1 MTNTYNCIFEG
12 LYTPFFIVITTIEEG
27 VFLMSLLMDDFSIEI
42 DQYML
47 DCSSR
52 GLSAKT
58 MRSYEQSLRLFH
70 RYLHDK
76 FDIKKV
82 NQVEQ
87 EHIKNYFNYIRERG
101 KYNAV
106 VDDRTLKVN
115 GAFNRSDLG
124 KKVSETTL
132 ANYQRNI
139 NAFFNY
145 LRREKV
151 ILRNPCEGIK
161 RIKPER
167 KVKKLLT
174 ENELRIF
181 LRSFDISRFHEFR
194 TWIIARM
201 ILDTGARIGELIA
214 IVPGDIDLR
223 NGALL
228 LRETKNGKERFVY
241 FSEKMARNLK
251 SWLEYRERYTN
262 SRYVFPS
269 IKGNRM
275 DVRTV
280 GSAFRKHS
288 RLSGIEVRPHQ
299 LRNNFAKYYLLN
311 GGDWNSLSRILGHS
325 DVTVTQQAY
334 LDFTDFEINKQYQ
347 QHSPLNNLDI

>member
-1 MTNTYNCIFEG
+1 
-12 LYTPFFIVITTIEEG
+12 
-27 VFLMSLLMDDFSIEI
+27 MDDILIEI
-42 DQYML
+42 DRYML

-52 GLSAKT
+52 GLSIKT
-58 MRSYEQSLRLFH
+58 MRAYEQTLRLFQ
-70 RYLHDK
+70 RYLSEIQGVDK
-76 FDIKKV
+76 PERV
-82 NQVEQ
+82 RS
-87 EHIKNYFNYIRERG
+87 EHITAYFNYIRERG
-101 KYNAV
+101 KYKAV
-106 VDDRTLKVN
+106 ADDRSLKIN
-115 GAFNRSDLG
+115 GALNRSDLG
-124 KKVSETTL
+124 EKVSETTL

-139 NAFFNY
+139 NAFFSY
-145 LRREKV
+145 LYREKV
-151 ILRNPCEGIK
+151 IRKNPCEGIEK
-161 RIKPER
+161 IKPER
-167 KVKKLLT
+167 KVKPLLS

-181 LRSFDISRFHEFR
+181 LRSFDISKFHEFR

-228 LRETKNGKERFVY
+228 LRETKSKKERFVY
-241 FSEKMARNLK
+241 FSQRMGRNLR
-251 SWLEYRERYTN
+251 SWLEYRERYTD
-262 SRYVFPS
+262 SPYVFPS

-288 RLSGIEVRPHQ
+288 RLSGIDVQAHQ

-325 DVTVTQQAY
+325 SVVVTQQAY
-334 LDFTDFEINKQYQ
+334 LDFTDVEVSKQYQ
-347 QHSPLNNLDI
+347 KHSPLNNLDI